1 MKKKLVGLL
10 LCAAMVGT
18 TVLAGCGGDS
28 GSSDD
33 SSTTEDSTATDDA
46 EEESSDDSA
55 EGGANYD
62 GVELTY
68 WSMWTNAEP
77 QGKVLQEAVDAFQE
91 QTGAKVTIEW
101 KGRDIKNILS
111 SSLEA
116 EENID
121 LFEDDYNRIANNYKD
136 YVADLTEMADAAGY
150 ADHSYAVFND
160 QATEWAGFLP
170 CVTEQPQVGGIFYN
184 QDLFEEAGIT
194 ETPATWDE
202 FLDACKALKDKD
214 ISPMALDSTYAPFFF
229 GYHLSRYIGQDAT
242 SELATSGGWSDN
254 EKVAQAADDMIE
266 FVKAGYL
273 ADGAPDEY
281 PASQNKMGLTEDVAM
296 VVCANYVTSEVN
308 KNTGV
313 ELNWGLFNYPSVE
326 GGTDTTGVAYTGA
339 NSIAVTKY
347 SENQQAAFDLATFI
361 TSGEYDQKMADEAQ
375 QMPADPSNT
384 VPASQDGTA
393 EVLAAT
399 TTSLTWNMGLN
410 ANADLL
416 SQIQEKVVK
425 LFEGSY
431 STGADFAA
439 DMDSL
444 Y

>member
-77 QGKVLQEAVDAFQE
+77 QGKVIQEAVDAFQE

-242 SELATSGGWSDN
+242 AELATSGGWSDN

-273 ADGAPDEY
+273 ADGAPDEF

-308 KNTGV
+308 NNTGV

-326 GGTDTTGVAYTGA
+326 GGADSSSAYAGA

-347 SENQQAAFDLATFI
+347 SENQQAAFDLALFI
-361 TSGEYDQKMADEAQ
+361 TSGEYDQKMADTAGQ
-375 QMPADPSNT
+375 IPADPANT
-384 VPASQDGTA
+384 APASQNGTV
-393 EVLAAT
+393 EVLNAT
-399 TTSLTWNMGLN
+399 TAPLTWNMGLN

>member
-77 QGKVLQEAVDAFQE
+77 QGKVIQEAVDAFQE

-136 YVADLTEMADAAGY
+136 YVVDLTEMADAAGY
-150 ADHSYAVFND
+150 ADQSFAVFND
-160 QATEWAGFLP
+160 QAKEWAGFLP

-194 ETPATWDE
+194 ETPAT
-202 FLDACKALKDKD
+202 
-214 ISPMALDSTYAPFFF
+214 
-229 GYHLSRYIGQDAT
+229 
-242 SELATSGGWSDN
+242 
-254 EKVAQAADDMIE
+254 
-266 FVKAGYL
+266 
-273 ADGAPDEY
+273 
-281 PASQNKMGLTEDVAM
+281 
-296 VVCANYVTSEVN
+296 
-308 KNTGV
+308 
-313 ELNWGLFNYPSVE
+313 
-326 GGTDTTGVAYTGA
+326 
-339 NSIAVTKY
+339 
-347 SENQQAAFDLATFI
+347 
-361 TSGEYDQKMADEAQ
+361 
-375 QMPADPSNT
+375 
-384 VPASQDGTA
+384 
-393 EVLAAT
+393 
-399 TTSLTWNMGLN
+399 
-410 ANADLL
+410 
-416 SQIQEKVVK
+416 
-425 LFEGSY
+425 
-431 STGADFAA
+431 
-439 DMDSL
+439 
-444 Y
+444 

>member
-150 ADHSYAVFND
+150 ADQSFAVFND
-160 QATEWAGFLP
+160 QAKEWAGFLP

-242 SELATSGGWSDN
+242 AELATSGGWSDN

-273 ADGAPDEY
+273 ADGAPDEF

-308 KNTGV
+308 NNTGV

-326 GGTDTTGVAYTGA
+326 GGAR
-339 NSIAVTKY
+339 
-347 SENQQAAFDLATFI
+347 L
-361 TSGEYDQKMADEAQ
+361 
-375 QMPADPSNT
+375 
-384 VPASQDGTA
+384 
-393 EVLAAT
+393 
-399 TTSLTWNMGLN
+399 
-410 ANADLL
+410 
-416 SQIQEKVVK
+416 
-425 LFEGSY
+425 
-431 STGADFAA
+431 
-439 DMDSL
+439 
-444 Y
+444 